1 MVLDIPVLCVC
12 CEGEIMLRK
21 KIIIIIPLILSFCLN
36 VVLLVMVLHKHTD
49 SIVGT
54 YCTGEGFSEN
64 DKYIVFQ
71 QDSSYMIYSQFNV
84 IEEGKYNALDTDANI
99 FSLISN
105 DKASEHLIVYN
116 QPDGICLVEDSNN
129 IINFTRISK
138 TPTFINLQNR

>member
-1 MVLDIPVLCVC
+1 
-12 CEGEIMLRK
+12 MLRK
-21 KIIIIIPLILSFCLN
+21 KQIIIITLILSFCLN
-36 VVLLVMVLHKHTD
+36 VVLLVMVLHKRTD

>member
-1 MVLDIPVLCVC
+1 
-12 CEGEIMLRK
+12 
-21 KIIIIIPLILSFCLN
+21 
-36 VVLLVMVLHKHTD
+36 
-49 SIVGT
+49 
-54 YCTGEGFSEN
+54 
-64 DKYIVFQ
+64 
-71 QDSSYMIYSQFNV
+71 MIYSQFNV